1 MTMATRSLLIHC
13 LETDARE
20 VLRVEPPLLARN
32 ACLVHFATLNELR
45 PRYEVLCDL
54 LDEEER
60 MRALRFRFHA
70 DRERFELGHGWM
82 RELLAHYTGVPAK
95 DITFVRGRFGKPT
108 LTKKDL
114 CFNLSD
120 TKDAVALAV
129 CSTMELGLDLETL
142 DRSVDHE
149 AVSAHYFTP
158 EERTTIGKSEQPKS
172 TFLEL
177 WTRKEAVLKAS
188 GVGIMDDL
196 RSLRVN
202 EPLNKLTIQHTEFMA
217 MAAPEY
223 HVRTWRTSSG
233 HLISLATPRPL
244 EQAMLFG
251 A

>member
-1 MTMATRSLLIHC
+1 MMATRSLLIHC
-13 LETDARE
+13 LGTDARK
-20 VLRVEPPLLARN
+20 VMRVEPPQLAPG

-45 PRYEVLCDL
+45 PRSGILRAH

-60 MRALRFRFHA
+60 TRAQRFRFDA

-82 RELLAHYTGVPAK
+82 RELLAHYSGTPPR
-95 DITFVRGRFGKPT
+95 DITLVRGRFGKPR
-108 LTKKDL
+108 LMKKDL

-158 EERTTIGKSEQPKS
+158 EERITISRSDQPKR

-196 RSLRVN
+196 RSLRVD
-202 EPLNKLTIQHTEFMA
+202 EPLNKLTIRHTEFMA

-223 HVRTWRTSSG
+223 HVRTWRMRSG

>member
-1 MTMATRSLLIHC
+1 MMATRSLLIHC
-13 LETDARE
+13 LGTDARE
-20 VLRVEPPLLARN
+20 VMRVEPPQLAPG

-45 PRYEVLCDL
+45 PRSGILRAH

-60 MRALRFRFHA
+60 TRAQRFRFDA

-82 RELLAHYTGVPAK
+82 RELLAHYSGTPPR
-95 DITFVRGRFGKPT
+95 DITLVRGRFGKPR
-108 LTKKDL
+108 LMKKDL

-158 EERTTIGKSEQPKS
+158 EERITISRSDQPKR

-196 RSLRVN
+196 RSLRVD
-202 EPLNKLTIQHTEFMA
+202 EPLNKLTIRHTEFMA

-223 HVRTWRTSSG
+223 HVRTWRMRSG